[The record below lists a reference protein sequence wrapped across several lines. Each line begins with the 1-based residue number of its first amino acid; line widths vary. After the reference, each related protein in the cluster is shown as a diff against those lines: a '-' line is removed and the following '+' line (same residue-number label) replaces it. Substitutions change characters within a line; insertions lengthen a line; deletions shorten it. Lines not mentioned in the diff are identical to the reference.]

1 MGGERLI
8 DFVPGITVDDVR
20 SDTGQHLVD
29 IDPASNAAATD
40 ARTYSLRQLAEL
52 FNVLLRRSGVQ
63 ARVTEAEKAASIV
76 QEKVRVL
83 EKWQEELTE
92 QLRKRNEEVDATL
105 DKHMH
110 NHDQLNHFTDYRFKE
125 VADL

>member
-1 MGGERLI
+1 M
-8 DFVPGITVDDVR
+8 
-20 SDTGQHLVD
+20 
-29 IDPASNAAATD
+29 
-40 ARTYSLRQLAEL
+40 
-52 FNVLLRRSGVQ
+52 LLRRSGVQ

-110 NHDQLNHFTDYRFKE
+110 NHDQLNHFTRFY
-125 VADL
+125 VICVIFV